1 MELRQ
6 LKYFQ
11 AIIEEGSF
19 SGAAKKLHMTQ
30 PPISQQLK
38 SLENELGIP
47 LIERTTKK
55 VVVTEAGKILYKKI
69 TEILNLVE
77 LAHEEMKELKE
88 GITGTL
94 SIGTVT
100 TLGSELLPL
109 KIQHFR
115 KHYPLVNFQI
125 HEGSPARIMELL
137 ENGVVDLGVTRLPI
151 NSQIFNMISLPEEPI
166 IAVMNHEW
174 DISNGVPYI
183 NLSDLENKP
192 LMLLRRSQVTSA
204 YNQNL
209 FKIEQIE
216 DIFKSLK
223 LEPKI
228 ISQSDNI
235 STLLNWAYHGI
246 GIAIVP
252 NSAIKLI
259 PNKEIIFK
267 EIINPVLKARTPC
280 IIWRKKGYLST
291 ATRRFLEYFNV

>member
-6 LKYFQ
+6 LKYLQ

-38 SLENELGIP
+38 NLENELGIP

-55 VVVTEAGKILYKKI
+55 VVATEAGKKLYEKA
-69 TEILNLVE
+69 TEILDLVE

-94 SIGTVT
+94 SIGTIT
-100 TLGSELLPL
+100 TLGSELLPS

-125 HEGSPARIMELL
+125 HEGSPTRIVELL
-137 ENGVVDLGVTRLPI
+137 ENRIVELGVTRLPI
-151 NSQIFNMISLPEEPI
+151 NSQIYNMIRLPEEPM
-166 IAVMNHEW
+166 IAAMNHEW
-174 DISNGVPYI
+174 DISNGFPYI
-183 NLSDLENKP
+183 NLSNLENKP
-192 LMLLRRSQVTSA
+192 LMLLRRSQVTST
-204 YNQNL
+204 YNHTL
-209 FKIEQIE
+209 FDPEQME
-216 DIFKSLK
+216 DIFKTIK
-223 LEPKI
+223 FEPTI
-228 ISQSDNI
+228 ISESDNI
-235 STLLNWAYHGI
+235 ATLLNWAYHGI

-252 NSAIKLI
+252 KSAMKLI

-267 EIINPVLKARTPC
+267 EIINPVLKTRTPC